1 LEQLGYRLLS
11 SYDPKNRVGDHVCYI
26 SDLRKIRAHFPNW
39 RIEYDLP
46 DIISGIVERRLSL
59 WRAAS

>member
-1 LEQLGYRLLS
+1 VKYGWHESEL
-11 SYDPKNRVGDHVCYI
+11 PAHVCYI
-26 SDLRKIRAHFPNW
+26 SDLRKIHAHFPNW

-46 DIISGIVERRLSL
+46 EIIYGIVERRLTL